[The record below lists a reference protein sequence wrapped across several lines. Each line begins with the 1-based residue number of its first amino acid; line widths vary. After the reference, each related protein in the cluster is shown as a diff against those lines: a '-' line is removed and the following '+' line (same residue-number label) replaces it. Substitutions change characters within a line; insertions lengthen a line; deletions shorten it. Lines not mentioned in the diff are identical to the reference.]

1 MKNQGTVTEGIIS
14 SICKLTKSNLSD
26 IRRELQNLEPAF
38 DKWAR
43 ISVKDDIQK
52 IKYGGVTIHSEDAAR
67 AMGSIII
74 QAKIE
79 GYLIAQMAQD
89 REWCDKLFLDHN
101 DDHEDIPYL
110 NAVTALM
117 DGKLSKDV
125 YDKLERKMTDEEKD
139 NPNHWKNR
147 AINKFKDMTNIKEV
161 SKSVRNYMN
170 NERKKDGDK
179 GDDRSDVPPDVE
191 ITP

>member
-1 MKNQGTVTEGIIS
+1 MKNQGTVTEGIIN

-101 DDHEDIPYL
+101 DEHEDIPYL

-117 DGKLSKDV
+117 SGKLSKAV
-125 YDKLERKMTDEEKD
+125 YEKLEKKMTDEEKAD
-139 NPNHWKNR
+139 PDHWKNA
-147 AINKFKDMTNIKEV
+147 AINNFKTNTNIKIV
-161 SKSVRNYMN
+161 SKSVRDYMN
-170 NERKKDGDK
+170 NER
-179 GDDRSDVPPDVE
+179 GDDSGNRSDGNDIPPDVE